1 MGDLSD
7 MNDSACAIPAVVT
20 HPAEDLKVFRWT
32 EPRGIMLRCRHNE
45 YERKHLL
52 KLGSFKLGRS
62 VVPLDDRFDS
72 EDDKQIF
79 LKTPIVADLNF
90 IYGKPFPSPVKKSSR
105 KRSCAQQDVM
115 AISSFHAT
123 PEAKKLLGNSPDAFT
138 SCGFEIRWSSEGL
151 QTFLHVYLKESYTY
165 SYDNYH
171 TADVIRKVVR
181 YAYNRCANIVLSN
194 LFPDIAKNLNLH
206 PNYWSVGILVGSRE
220 NFEIFFGMLRDGRRD
235 PPSYKLNLQELNS
248 RLLPF
253 QRDAVNFMI
262 DRELHPNVQIGRLM
276 SSVKL
281 PIDLTSLYYF
291 PYLGLFVRDLHMS
304 PCAQDIRGGILAD
317 EMGLGKTVE
326 LLSLILSH
334 TPENT
339 PQQYAQ
345 HNGTMEGT
353 SSSYCDGSVDCE
365 VRACIEYIVSTIVAA
380 EESEDLGPPK
390 KRFCDSS
397 AVKARSTVAGCSKSQ
412 SSSAQ
417 GVSCEICTVE
427 FQKTVVHW
435 SSKLDALPIRFVCP
449 VCIADRGMTF
459 EISATLIVVPE
470 ALLHQWFEEIRRH
483 CKKDVVVD
491 VYYGVGVEGYKHPAY
506 LNSCDIV
513 LCTYETFQKEIY
525 YNPSS
530 LRSWKTQFSTA
541 GRTQNFPSPLLAVNF
556 WRICLDESQLV
567 ASKVKAAAKMC
578 SLLKSRYRW
587 CVTGTPMSN
596 SVNDL
601 YGLMNFLGAFPY
613 SVDAIWAHYFFYPW
627 ITKSKSSLL
636 ATLMR
641 QIMWRNTKKDV
652 ESQLENVTRK
662 SNLVELSFSPIEER
676 LYFARIE
683 ESRVKMGQI
692 LYCHCS
698 DYPRH
703 TQLSKLP
710 SDLVNAIFSV
720 INDVRASILAGESH
734 KQKKDLNCISDFR
747 IFSPK
752 LIIRK
757 LFEDAKLLVVQRHR
771 DLVLNRN
778 ALAGLY
784 MLVEDHLGA
793 FTWYEK
799 SIKVHYDQLELNE
812 QFGLGK
818 LEDSVVLSDTKVEA
832 PIDDAEVED
841 EEFADKVEDKEFTD
855 EDVAKP
861 IKPLSIDA
869 LQILHIASNM
879 KELCNG
885 VMEAK
890 KYYEESGIEDIARER
905 RRHYV
910 RAEVAAC
917 VQAAKKYHHLEKS
930 WNGRDWRFNRNRMS
944 YVIMLDGLSDPLDFD
959 EFKEMIPIKNLGPLK
974 KPVTEANAFDY
985 LLVLDEE
992 LKDLRRSYHAYCKSV
1007 NSLMEPFNLQR
1018 IVDDGDVLLDT
1029 LVPPRTHEDRFKKL
1043 IFCKH
1048 TPHPHFSYLGIGD
1061 GLIVPDGYFPEPDRE
1076 KCCVC
1081 DLTECMEALQKAPI
1095 NSKFMFKDKFSY
1107 EIFLMRLYRV
1117 SLLDVKNV
1125 VLPLHMQLLEWL
1137 NLGEKMVSAGRELMT
1152 AVQEWVNREREII
1165 SSCSRF
1171 EFGMKVSLPFS
1182 PRPVI
1187 LSRDNLDVA
1196 ITAFT
1201 DAEKHSVELVSG
1213 ALSSLRYLNT
1223 LLQESQSGVVVR
1235 DCPCCYVP
1243 LDGVWVVFPCAHTVC
1258 STCFRKLKIVV
1269 SSSED
1274 KHLRCVTCRRPCPI
1288 DGTMYVVNKKD
1299 DLIPNIR
1306 LTVKFEHIIRLLKK
1320 LITEDP
1326 SNKILVF
1333 TSIAIV
1339 IPPFAALLKLLKL
1352 PFAVLDRGSRSK
1364 ILHRFRHDDNL
1375 KILLMP
1381 LRMGANG
1388 LNLTEANHVVFMEP
1402 ITETSV
1408 LSQAIGRIDRI
1419 GQRRTVTVHNFV
1431 VRGSIEE
1438 EIYKIVN
1445 NGEEQ
1450 SRWTLAT
1457 LCQVFEIPPLPFAE
1471 ERAEPDEP

>member
-7 MNDSACAIPAVVT
+7 MNDSACAIAAAVT
-20 HPAEDLKVFRWT
+20 LPGEDLKEFRWT
-32 EPRGIMLRCRHNE
+32 EPRGIVLRCRHNE

-52 KLGSFKLGRS
+52 KLGSFKLGKS

-72 EDDKQIF
+72 EEDKQIF

-90 IYGKPFPSPVKKSSR
+90 IYGKPFPSPVKKSK
-105 KRSCAQQDVM
+105 KRPCAQQDVM
-115 AISSFHAT
+115 AISSFRAT
-123 PEAKKLLGNSPDAFT
+123 PEAKKLLGTTPD
-138 SCGFEIRWSSEGL
+138 
-151 QTFLHVYLKESYTY
+151 
-165 SYDNYH
+165 YDSYH

-181 YAYNRCANIVLSN
+181 YAYNRCANIILSN
-194 LFPDIAKNLNLH
+194 LFPDIAENLKLH
-206 PNYWSVGILVGSRE
+206 PIYWSARSLVGSRE
-220 NFEIFFGMLRDGRRD
+220 NFDVFFGMLRDGRRS

-262 DRELHPNVQIGRLM
+262 DRELHPNCQIGRLM
-276 SSVKL
+276 SFVKL

-291 PYLGLFVRDLHMS
+291 PYLGLFVRDLHLS

-339 PQQYAQ
+339 PQPYA
-345 HNGTMEGT
+345 HPNGTMEGT
-353 SSSYCDGSVDCE
+353 SSAYCDGSIDYE

-380 EESEDLGPPK
+380 EETEDLGPPK
-390 KRFCDSS
+390 KRFCDGS

-412 SSSAQ
+412 SSRVQ
-417 GVSCEICTVE
+417 G
-427 FQKTVVHW
+427 VHW

-459 EISATLIVVPE
+459 EISTTLIVVPE

-530 LRSWKTQFSTA
+530 LRSWKTQFSTT

-601 YGLMNFLGAFPY
+601 YGLMHFLCAFPY

-627 ITKSKSSLL
+627 ITKSNSSLL
-636 ATLMR
+636 VTLMS

-652 ESQLENVTRK
+652 ESQLENVSRK
-662 SNLVELSFSPIEER
+662 NNLVELSFSPIEER

-683 ESRVKMGQI
+683 ESRVKMCQI
-692 LYCHCS
+692 LYCLCS
-698 DYPRH
+698 DYPRN

-757 LFEDAKLLVVQRHR
+757 LFDDAKLLVVQRHR

-784 MLVEDHLGA
+784 LLVEDHFGA
-793 FTWYEK
+793 FSWYEK
-799 SIKVHYDQLELNE
+799 SIKVHYDQLELNQ

-818 LEDSVVLSDTKVEA
+818 LEDSLILSDTKVEA
-832 PIDDAEVED
+832 VVDDGEEEDRELTDED
-841 EEFADKVEDKEFTD
+841 EEERELTDEDEEDKELTDKDEEDKEFTD

-890 KYYEESGIEDIARER
+890 KYYEVNGIEDLARER
-905 RRHYV
+905 HRHYV

-917 VQAAKKYHHLEKS
+917 VQAAKKYHHLKKS
-930 WNGRDWRFNRNRMS
+930 WNNRDWSFNYLRMS
-944 YVIMLDGLSDPLDFD
+944 YVIMLDDLFDTLDFD
-959 EFKEMIPIKNLGPLK
+959 EFKEMIPMKNLGPLK
-974 KPVTEANAFDY
+974 KPVTKANPFDY

-1007 NSLMEPFNLQR
+1007 DSLIVPFNLQR
-1018 IVDDGDVLLDT
+1018 IDDDGEISLDS
-1029 LVPPRTHEDRFKKL
+1029 LVPPLLHEDRFKKL

-1048 TPHPHFSYLGIGD
+1048 APQPHFSYLGIGD
-1061 GLIVPDGYFPEPDRE
+1061 GLIVPDGYFPEPDKE

-1081 DLTECMEALQKAPI
+1081 DIIECEKAHQKLPI
-1095 NSKFMFKDKFSY
+1095 NSKFMYKDKFSY
-1107 EIFLMRLYRV
+1107 EILLMRMYRV
-1117 SLLDVKNV
+1117 SQ
-1125 VLPLHMQLLEWL
+1125 LPARDAVRTFHMHLLEWL
-1137 NLGEKMVSAGRELMT
+1137 ELGEKMVSAGRELMT

-1171 EFGMKVSLPFS
+1171 EFGMKVSFPFAS
-1182 PRPVI
+1182 RPVV
-1187 LSRDNLDVA
+1187 LSRDNLDASFHHFALNMA
-1196 ITAFT
+1196 ITNFT
-1201 DAEKHSVELVSG
+1201 EAEKQSVESVSG

-1223 LLQESQSGVVVR
+1223 LLQESQSGVVIR

-1258 STCFRKLKIVV
+1258 STCFRKLKLVV

-1326 SNKILVF
+1326 SNKVLVF

-1364 ILHRFRHDDNL
+1364 ILHRFRHDDSL

-1419 GQRRTVTVHNFV
+1419 GQWRAVTVHNFV

-1471 ERAEPDEP
+1471 ERAETDEP